1 MLRRTLPWAIVTPA
15 RSFFSPSSFRTAKCR
30 CLGMILVVLL
40 PRAAFPA
47 NRRISVVSRTSFLL
61 YNGIHKSAFR
71 LTFLPICFP
80 WGQAKHHR
88 ISAFVKSRHIVCN
101 WYILHFRKID
111 CKEKGNNSNK
121 ESKSYL
127 GVVEEVRKRR
137 HQASSK
143 YSIRQ
148 HPGNQQSDVGISGL
162 IYEENRGVPKVF
174 LINVICEA
182 VTYIVFVVVIVSVT
196 I

>member
-1 MLRRTLPWAIVTPA
+1 M
-15 RSFFSPSSFRTAKCR
+15 
-30 CLGMILVVLL
+30 
-40 PRAAFPA
+40 
-47 NRRISVVSRTSFLL
+47 
-61 YNGIHKSAFR
+61 
-71 LTFLPICFP
+71 
-80 WGQAKHHR
+80 
-88 ISAFVKSRHIVCN
+88 VK
-101 WYILHFRKID
+101 
-111 CKEKGNNSNK
+111 
-121 ESKSYL
+121 
-127 GVVEEVRKRR
+127 EVRKRR

-174 LINVICEA
+174 LINVICDA